1 MGERFGVVGLG
12 RMAQALLLPLME
24 SGLVQRSAVRAAVAS
39 AASAERLAAEH
50 GLMVST
56 DPSEA
61 WAASTVLLAV
71 KPQQLEAVA
80 AQAATAQ
87 GVAAQGVAVQAAAVQ
102 AAAVQGVAHG
112 AAQATAVQEKAIQE
126 SAVQGRGITTRP
138 EPLTHPPASGGSA
151 SDPDTGAAATAPP
164 SSERLLISVL
174 AGVSLERLGRLF
186 PGWRCVRAVP
196 NTPCLVRQ
204 GLTGLA
210 WGEGID
216 PEQREQVR
224 QLFAL
229 VGAVHELPES
239 QLDAFLALTSS
250 GPAFVALVAEAMA
263 DGAVAAGLPRALALE
278 LAQRTLAGTAALL
291 EGRQLHPALLKDMV
305 SSPAGTTIAGL
316 RQLERAGLRSALLE
330 AVLAAA
336 ERSRELGAAGVAQP
350 PGSAASRQGGSSE
363 GSGSASPR

>member
-1 MGERFGVVGLG
+1 VVGLG
-12 RMAQALLLPLME
+12 RMAQALLFPLME
-24 SGLVQRSAVRAAVAS
+24 SGLVDRAAVRAAVAS

-50 GLMVST
+50 GLAVST
-56 DPSEA
+56 DPREA
-61 WAASTVLLAV
+61 WQAPRVLLAV

-80 AQAATAQ
+80 AQAN
-87 GVAAQGVAVQAAAVQ
+87 AAA
-102 AAAVQGVAHG
+102 
-112 AAQATAVQEKAIQE
+112 
-126 SAVQGRGITTRP
+126 
-138 EPLTHPPASGGSA
+138 PA
-151 SDPDTGAAATAPP
+151 P
-164 SSERLLISVL
+164 SSCPRLLISVL
-174 AGVSLERLGRLF
+174 AGVNLERLQRLF
-186 PGWRCVRAVP
+186 PGWICVRAVP

-216 PEQREQVR
+216 PQRQEQVR

-229 VGAVHELPES
+229 VGAVHELPEG

-291 EGRQLHPALLKDMV
+291 EQRQLHPALLKDMV

-316 RQLERAGLRSALLE
+316 RQLERGGLRSALLE

-336 ERSRELGAAGVAQP
+336 ERSRELGAAGMVQP
-350 PGSAASRQGGSSE
+350 PAALPHQGGTPE
-363 GSGSASPR
+363 PPPSPSDP